1 MSKQIYDCIVI
12 GAGPAGLSAALFL
25 ARYRRRVLTFHNSS
39 PRNLYSHGVHGFLGH
54 HGILPTDLL
63 ARGRDEV
70 MQHGGLIVEGCVT
83 GVERIKDE
91 HFRVSTGKDNE
102 KEDGGAAPVKSFDA
116 RRILL
121 ATGLRD
127 LTPDC
132 QGFPDFYGM
141 SVHHCPDC
149 DGYEVSDKRVAVLSR
164 GHAGVGF
171 TLNLLTW
178 TNRLTLLT
186 NGDEGDITEEHRAKL
201 AHFNIPITNRR
212 ITGLE
217 GDTEKKLIERVRF
230 EDGEALD
237 CDALFFNLGTEMSGE
252 LHEML
257 GCRLDEECGLIAVD
271 DEQQTS
277 VPGVYAAGDITPNSQ
292 LAVVAAA
299 EGAMAAIHIHKSLIP
314 EERRI

>member
-1 MSKQIYDCIVI
+1 MYDCIVI

-54 HGILPTDLL
+54 HGILPTELL

-70 MQHGGLIVEGCVT
+70 TMHGGLVIEGCVT
-83 GVERIKDE
+83 GVERIDDE
-91 HFRVSTGKDNE
+91 HFRVTTGNDE
-102 KEDGGAAPVKSFDA
+102 EGTGAVARQSFDA

-127 LTPDC
+127 LKPDC
-132 QGFPDFYGM
+132 PGFPDFYGV

-164 GHAGVGF
+164 GHEAVGF

-178 TNRLTLLT
+178 TNKLTLLT

-201 AHFNIPITNRR
+201 AQFNIPITNQR
-212 ITGLE
+212 IKGLE
-217 GDTEKKLIERVRF
+217 GDAQKKQIERVRF
-230 EDGEALD
+230 ENGEALD
-237 CDALFFNLGTEMSGE
+237 CDALFFNLGTEMSGK

-257 GCRLDEECGLIAVD
+257 GCRLDDECGLIAVD

-277 VPGVYAAGDITPNSQ
+277 VRGVYAAGDITPHSQ

-299 EGAMAAIHIHKSLIP
+299 EGAMAAIHINKSLIP
-314 EERRI
+314 KERRI

>member
-1 MSKQIYDCIVI
+1 MGEGIYDCIVV

-54 HGILPTDLL
+54 HGITPQELL

-70 MQHGGLIVEGCVT
+70 MEHGGLVVEGCVT
-83 GVERIKDE
+83 KAEKIGEE
-91 HFRVSTGKDNE
+91 LFRVTTGDE
-102 KEDGGAAPVKSFDA
+102 KSAEQTFKA
-116 RRILL
+116 RRLLL

-132 QGFPDFYGM
+132 PGFRDFYGA
-141 SVHHCPDC
+141 SVFHCPDC
-149 DGYEVSDKRVAVLSR
+149 DGFEVTGKRVAVLGSGR
-164 GHAGVGF
+164 DTVGF

-178 TNRLTLLT
+178 TDKLTL
-186 NGDEGDITEEHRAKL
+186 ITDGRGGEITDEHRAKL
-201 AHFNIPITNRR
+201 AQFRIPVTDAR
-212 ITGLE
+212 IARLE
-217 GDTEKKLIERVRF
+217 GETETHRLSRVRF
-230 EDGEALD
+230 KDDDSLE
-237 CDALFFNLGTEMSGE
+237 CDALFFNLGTIPASN

-257 GCRLDEECGLIAVD
+257 GCRLDEECGLVWVD

-277 VPGVYAAGDITPNSQ
+277 VAGLYAAGDITPRSQ

-314 EERRI
+314 AERQI

>member
-1 MSKQIYDCIVI
+1 MYDCIVI

-25 ARYRRRVLTFHNSS
+25 ARYRRRVLTFHHNS

-54 HGILPTDLL
+54 HGILPEELL

-70 MQHGGLIVEGCVT
+70 TKHGGLIVEGCVT
-83 GVERIKDE
+83 KVEKIAAE
-91 HFRVSTGKDNE
+91 HFRVSTGDE
-102 KEDGGAAPVKSFDA
+102 KETVGETSKSFEA

-132 QGFPDFYGM
+132 PGFTDFYGV

-164 GHAGVGF
+164 GREAIGF
-171 TLNLLTW
+171 TLGLLTW
-178 TNRLTLLT
+178 TDKLTLLT
-186 NGDEGDITEEHRAKL
+186 NGDEGDITDEHRAKL
-201 AHFNIPITNRR
+201 AHFNIAITNRR
-212 ITGLE
+212 IIGLE
-217 GDTEKKLIERVRF
+217 GDTETKQLERVSF
-230 EDGEALD
+230 EDGEPLE

-257 GCRLDEECGLIAVD
+257 GCKLDEECGLIAVD
-271 DEQQTS
+271 DVQQTS
-277 VPGVYAAGDITPNSQ
+277 VEGVYAAGDITPHSQ